1 MGKTMRIIGILPLD
15 DRPATRI
22 FPERIAAI
30 AGIRALTPPREALGN
45 FRTAG
50 DFEALR
56 SWLLAAAPAVDG
68 LIVAA
73 DMLAYGGL
81 VASRRADL
89 PLETAE
95 KRLAVLKELRRRFP
109 ELPIAAAGVLMRI
122 SLTVSD
128 RASEKIYRDL
138 IRYCEVRYRADEL
151 HEEEFR
157 AEKERLAD
165 AIPESALR
173 TFERARARNFQ
184 INQRLIEMKADGTLS
199 DLILLQEDSSACGP
213 HLSEQRLLR
222 QRIDA
227 FGLRGEVLLYPG
239 ADEGTQTLSA
249 RWINGGAA
257 PAVET
262 IYTSERMASAV
273 MPYEHCPL
281 SESLSNHLRSAGFR
295 TGAGGTLPCFWVHTP
310 CGDAERAAAAA
321 RIEELLRSG
330 RMVAVADV
338 WKANGAD
345 SAFLEELDARGLL
358 PKLSAYA
365 GWNTAG
371 NTIGTALS
379 FYSAVLKLESDA
391 DGALAAAEER
401 RRARKVFL
409 WERLAD
415 DWGYQSVVRPMIEAR
430 CDRDGID
437 YRSLGAAHASIEAEV
452 RRALSGW
459 IAVHLPPEKFGL
471 CGLAPEIRLPWGR
484 TFEVEARL
492 VPGSGGRGGKASE
505 A

>member
-1 MGKTMRIIGILPLD
+1 MGKTMQSVGILPLD

-50 DFEALR
+50 DFEALQ

-68 LIVAA
+68 LIVSA

-81 VASRRADL
+81 VASRRADISL
-89 PLETAE
+89 DAAE
-95 KRLAVLKELRRRFP
+95 KRLSVLKELRRRFP

-128 RASEKIYRDL
+128 KASEKVYRDL
-138 IRYCEVRYRADEL
+138 IRYCEVRYRVDEL
-151 HEEEFR
+151 HEEELR
-157 AEKERLAD
+157 AEKERLAE
-165 AIPESALR
+165 AIPGSALR

-184 INQRLIEMKADGTLS
+184 VNQRLIEMKADGTLS
-199 DLILLQEDSSACGP
+199 DLILLQEDSSAYGP

-239 ADEGTQTLSA
+239 ADEGTQTLAA

-257 PAVET
+257 PTVET
-262 IYTSERMASAV
+262 VYTAERMSSAV

-281 SESLSNHLRSAGFR
+281 GESLSNHLRSAEFR
-295 TGAGGTLPCFWVHTP
+295 TGAGGAVPCLWVHTP
-310 CGDAERAAAAA
+310 CSDAERTAAVV
-321 RIEELLRSG
+321 RIENFLRAG
-330 RMVAVADV
+330 RKVAVADV

-345 SAFLEELDARGLL
+345 SVFLEELDGRGLL

-371 NTIGTALS
+371 NTIGTALA
-379 FYSAVLKLESDA
+379 FYSAVLKLENDA
-391 DGALAAAEER
+391 DESPSMASVR
-401 RRARKVFL
+401 RRAQQVFL

-430 CDRDGID
+430 CDRAGID
-437 YRSLGAAHASIEAEV
+437 YRSLGAARASIEAEV

-471 CGLAPEIRLPWGR
+471 RGLRPEIRLPWGR
-484 TFEVEARL
+484 TFEVEVLLA
-492 VPGSGGRGGKASE
+492 PESGG
-505 A
+505 

>member
-1 MGKTMRIIGILPLD
+1 MGKTMQSVGILPLD

-50 DFEALR
+50 GFEALQ
-56 SWLLAAAPAVDG
+56 SWLLAAASAVDG
-68 LIVAA
+68 LIVSA

-81 VASRRADL
+81 VASRRADISL
-89 PLETAE
+89 DAAE
-95 KRLAVLKELRRRFP
+95 KRLSVLKELRRRFP

-128 RASEKIYRDL
+128 KASEKVYRDL
-138 IRYCEVRYRADEL
+138 IRYCEVRYRVDEL
-151 HEEEFR
+151 HEEELR
-157 AEKERLAD
+157 AEKERLAE
-165 AIPESALR
+165 AIPGSALR

-184 INQRLIEMKADGTLS
+184 VNQRLIEMKADGTLS
-199 DLILLQEDSSACGP
+199 DLILLQEDSSAYGP

-239 ADEGTQTLSA
+239 ADEGTQTLAA

-257 PAVET
+257 PTVET
-262 IYTSERMASAV
+262 VYTAERMSSAV

-281 SESLSNHLRSAGFR
+281 GESLSNHLRSAEFR
-295 TGAGGTLPCFWVHTP
+295 TGAGGAVPCLWVHTP
-310 CGDAERAAAAA
+310 CSDAERTAAVV
-321 RIEELLRSG
+321 RIENFLRAG
-330 RMVAVADV
+330 RKVAVADV

-345 SAFLEELDARGLL
+345 SVFLEELDGRGLL

-371 NTIGTALS
+371 NTIGTALA
-379 FYSAVLKLESDA
+379 FYSAVLKLENDA
-391 DGALAAAEER
+391 DESPSMASVR
-401 RRARKVFL
+401 RRAQQVFL

-430 CDRDGID
+430 CDRAGID

-452 RRALSGW
+452 RRTLSGW

-471 CGLAPEIRLPWGR
+471 RGLRPEIRLPWGR
-484 TFEVEARL
+484 TFEVEVLLA
-492 VPGSGGRGGKASE
+492 PESGG
-505 A
+505 

>member
-1 MGKTMRIIGILPLD
+1 MGKTMQSVGILPLD

-50 DFEALR
+50 DFEALQ

-68 LIVAA
+68 LIVSA

-81 VASRRADL
+81 VASRRADISL
-89 PLETAE
+89 DAAE
-95 KRLAVLKELRRRFP
+95 KRLSVLKELRRRFP

-128 RASEKIYRDL
+128 KASEKVYRDL
-138 IRYCEVRYRADEL
+138 IRYCEVRYRVDEL
-151 HEEEFR
+151 HEEELR
-157 AEKERLAD
+157 AEKERLAE
-165 AIPESALR
+165 AIPGSALR

-184 INQRLIEMKADGTLS
+184 VNQRLIEMKADGTLS
-199 DLILLQEDSSACGP
+199 DLILLQEDSSAYGP

-239 ADEGTQTLSA
+239 ADEGTQTLAA
-249 RWINGGAA
+249 RWINGGVH

-262 IYTSERMASAV
+262 VYTAERMSSAV

-281 SESLSNHLRSAGFR
+281 GESLSNHLRSAEFR
-295 TGAGGTLPCFWVHTP
+295 TGAGGAVPCLWVHTP
-310 CGDAERAAAAA
+310 CSDAERTAAVV
-321 RIEELLRSG
+321 RIENFLRAG
-330 RMVAVADV
+330 RKVAVADV

-345 SAFLEELDARGLL
+345 SVFLEELDGRGLL

-371 NTIGTALS
+371 NTIGTALA
-379 FYSAVLKLESDA
+379 FYSAVLKLENDA
-391 DGALAAAEER
+391 DESPSMASVR
-401 RRARKVFL
+401 RRAQQVFL

-430 CDRDGID
+430 CDRAGID

-471 CGLAPEIRLPWGR
+471 RGLRPEIRLPWGR
-484 TFEVEARL
+484 TFEVEVLLA
-492 VPGSGGRGGKASE
+492 PESGG
-505 A
+505 

>member
-1 MGKTMRIIGILPLD
+1 MGKTMQSVGILPLD

-50 DFEALR
+50 DFEALQ

-68 LIVAA
+68 LIVSA

-81 VASRRADL
+81 VASRRADISL
-89 PLETAE
+89 DAAE
-95 KRLAVLKELRRRFP
+95 KRLSVLKELRRRFP

-128 RASEKIYRDL
+128 KASEKVYRDL
-138 IRYCEVRYRADEL
+138 IRYCEVRYRVDEL
-151 HEEEFR
+151 HEEELR
-157 AEKERLAD
+157 AEKERLAE
-165 AIPESALR
+165 AIPRSALR

-184 INQRLIEMKADGTLS
+184 VNQRLIEMKADGTLS
-199 DLILLQEDSSACGP
+199 DLILLQEDSSAYGP

-239 ADEGTQTLSA
+239 ADEGTQTLAA

-257 PAVET
+257 PTVET
-262 IYTSERMASAV
+262 VYTAERMSSAV

-281 SESLSNHLRSAGFR
+281 GESLSNHLRSAEFR
-295 TGAGGTLPCFWVHTP
+295 TGAGGAVPCLWVHTP
-310 CGDAERAAAAA
+310 CSDAERTAAVV
-321 RIEELLRSG
+321 RIENFLRAG
-330 RMVAVADV
+330 RKVAVADV

-345 SAFLEELDARGLL
+345 SVFLEELDGRGLL

-371 NTIGTALS
+371 NTIGTALA
-379 FYSAVLKLESDA
+379 FYSAVLKLENDA
-391 DGALAAAEER
+391 DESPSMASVR
-401 RRARKVFL
+401 RRAQQVFL

-430 CDRDGID
+430 CDRAGID

-471 CGLAPEIRLPWGR
+471 RGLRPEIRLPWGR
-484 TFEVEARL
+484 TFEVEVLLA
-492 VPGSGGRGGKASE
+492 PESGG
-505 A
+505 